1 MPSPAA
7 SLVLEAFPVRPEA
20 RVPEGAPRAVCA
32 RCDRPSRVCLCRH
45 LTPLATRTR
54 VLLLQH
60 PRERRKAIGTAK
72 LAHMCLPNSELR
84 VGVSFEDDP
93 VVRARIEDPE
103 RPALLLYPGPNA
115 GSLEALRGEAARTL
129 VVLDGT
135 WPQSKILL
143 RENPSLARLPRYAFT
158 PAAPSEYRIRREPAR
173 DFVSTLESLA
183 LALSLLEGEPGTED
197 RFRALYEPFRA
208 MVDVQLE
215 HQAARPSPRRKRPRF
230 KSRAARL
237 FPELE
242 AARAEGDLVC
252 IAAEAN
258 AWPYASRTSADAPH
272 YPDELVHLV
281 AVRLS
286 TGERLERVVRPTNPL
301 APTTVAHTSLSR
313 AELEEGA
320 PLAELVTAWS
330 AFLRPRDAVCAWGRF
345 SLDLLARA
353 TGVAPTRTID
363 LRAAAKRAVNGKVG
377 AIDAFLGSFEGEP
390 AKVAPAGLARA
401 GRRAAQAVEVTKRLL
416 AGLDEP

>member
-1 MPSPAA
+1 MT
-7 SLVLEAFPVRPEA
+7 PEA
-20 RVPEGAPRAVCA
+20 RSPEAAPRAVCA
-32 RCDRPSRVCLCRH
+32 RCERPSRVCLCRH

-72 LAHMCLPNSELR
+72 LAHLCLPDSELR
-84 VGVSFEDDP
+84 VGVCFEDDP
-93 VVRARIEDPE
+93 VVRARIADPA
-103 RPALLLYPGPNA
+103 RPALLLYPGPGA
-115 GSLEALRGEAARTL
+115 GSLESLRAAGPRTL

-158 PAAPSEYRIRREPAR
+158 PPAPSEYRIRREPAPN
-173 DFVSTLESLA
+173 FVSTLESLA
-183 LALSLLEGEPGTED
+183 LALALLEGEPGADD
-197 RFRALYEPFRA
+197 RFRALYAPFRA

-215 HQAARPSPRRKRPRF
+215 HQAERPAPRRKRPRF

-242 AARAEGDLVC
+242 AARASGDLVC
-252 IAAEAN
+252 VAAEAN
-258 AWPYASRTSADAPH
+258 AWPYAARASAAH

-286 TGERLERVVRPTNPL
+286 TGERLDRVVRPQNPL
-301 APTTVAHTSLSR
+301 APSTEAHTALSR
-313 AELEEGA
+313 AELERGE
-320 PLAELVTAWS
+320 PLADLATAWEG
-330 AFLRPRDAVCAWGRF
+330 FLRPGDTVCAWGRF
-345 SLDLLARA
+345 SLELLARA
-353 TGVAPTRTID
+353 TGVAPALTLD

-377 AIDAFLGSFEGEP
+377 AIDAFLASFEGDLPEVEP
-390 AKVAPAGLARA
+390 AGRARA
-401 GRRAAQAVEVTKRLL
+401 GRRSAQALEVVKRLL
-416 AGLDEP
+416 AGLDEA